1 MKGADDCSLFFFAES
16 VKKLLKLLKLV
27 FKQTFYFHVVKKVT
41 KVTGVILQTNH
52 FLFDENTSLFAKCF
66 TNVLQSKSTYKKIR
80 CKCLIISVTPTG
92 FKPVTF

>member
-1 MKGADDCSLFFFAES
+1 MK
-16 VKKLLKLLKLV
+16 
-27 FKQTFYFHVVKKVT
+27 TVKKVT
-41 KVTGVILQTNH
+41 KVTGVILQTNL

-66 TNVLQSKSTYKKIR
+66 TNVLQSKKHLQKIR